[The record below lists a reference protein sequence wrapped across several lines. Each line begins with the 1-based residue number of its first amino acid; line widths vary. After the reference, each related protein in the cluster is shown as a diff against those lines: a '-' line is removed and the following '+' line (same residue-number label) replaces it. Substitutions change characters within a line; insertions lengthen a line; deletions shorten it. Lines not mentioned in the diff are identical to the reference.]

1 MFLVLD
7 IGSRGFFDR
16 GDIVDYRIGQS
27 DKEKEGEDE
36 NKRRL
41 GEVIKKRL
49 APGGHDVV
57 LIRR

>member
-27 DKEKEGEDE
+27 DKEKEEIESKATMRKWSLFLTLDCNQGRNE
-36 NKRRL
+36 
-41 GEVIKKRL
+41 
-49 APGGHDVV
+49 
-57 LIRR
+57 